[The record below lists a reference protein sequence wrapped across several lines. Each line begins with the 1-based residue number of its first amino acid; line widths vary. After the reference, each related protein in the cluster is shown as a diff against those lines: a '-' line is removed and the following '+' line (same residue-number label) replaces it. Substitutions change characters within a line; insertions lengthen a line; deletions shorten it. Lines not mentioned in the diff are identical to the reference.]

1 MTGSVGLAIEGT
13 VALLLV
19 ITIGYCILLNR
30 KLGALRR
37 DEGAMRALVREL
49 TEATATAER
58 AIQSLKT
65 SAADWDRALGS
76 RMRHAERIND
86 QLGGHVDRAEPL
98 AAELTDIV
106 DAAKRESNRLV
117 RLVAREEASAAERR
131 HQTASQ
137 APVETA
143 TEDHAAPPTSD
154 VSTKTPRPARAVTP
168 ARQPAQSR
176 TRSPAPAADRAVT
189 ETRVEPTP
197 LEREAARE
205 LESRIQAQMRK
216 SRKAEERAP
225 ETPSRYAND
234 DRKHDDALTDGTVAG
249 RRARLRRN
257 LERRAAG

>member
-37 DEGAMRALVREL
+37 DEGAMRALVGEL

-76 RMRHAERIND
+76 RMRHAERVND

-98 AAELTDIV
+98 AVELAEIV
-106 DAAKRESNRLV
+106 DSAKRESNRLV
-117 RLVAREEASAAERR
+117 RLVARQETAAAEMIERSARPVAHDGAPRDPVAGTARPRR
-131 HQTASQ
+131 AAADAPARQTAQPPARTGERPPGSEANHAAGT
-137 APVETA
+137 APVE
-143 TEDHAAPPTSD
+143 
-154 VSTKTPRPARAVTP
+154 
-168 ARQPAQSR
+168 
-176 TRSPAPAADRAVT
+176 PAAR
-189 ETRVEPTP
+189 
-197 LEREAARE
+197 ERQAARE
-205 LESRIQAQMRK
+205 LEERIQARMHK
-216 SRKAEERAP
+216 SRNAGQGAP
-225 ETPSRYAND
+225 TTPSRFAND
-234 DRKHDDALTDGTVAG
+234 DRTGDDALTDNTTAG
-249 RRARLRRN
+249 RRARLRRT